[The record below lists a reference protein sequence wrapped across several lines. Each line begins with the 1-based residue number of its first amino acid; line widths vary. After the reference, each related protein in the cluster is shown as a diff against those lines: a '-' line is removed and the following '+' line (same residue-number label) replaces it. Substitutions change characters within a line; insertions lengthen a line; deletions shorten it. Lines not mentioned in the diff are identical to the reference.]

1 MRLFLPLFIILI
13 LMLSL
18 MAICGLSG
26 YTLYEQTRPLP
37 SAVQPVEP
45 ALFDQNLTRIL
56 NLDARIGSLPPE
68 DVGIPALRSER
79 EALRVEACA
88 SLSGTERTAVQ
99 NGICPQ

>member
-1 MRLFLPLFIILI
+1 MRLFLPLLFIFM

-18 MAICGLSG
+18 VAICGLSG

-37 SAVQPVEP
+37 PVIQPVEP
-45 ALFDQNLTRIL
+45 TLFDQNLSRIL
-56 NLDARIGSLPPE
+56 RLDARIGSLPPD

-88 SLSGTERTAVQ
+88 SLSGAERTAVQ
-99 NGICPQ
+99 SGICPQ